1 LKNISKII
9 SGTMNWGVW
18 GKNLS
23 EILMTELIEKSFSL
37 GINTFDHADIYGGYT
52 TEKSFGNAL
61 SLSKIDRESIFL
73 ISKCGIQYPSDK
85 RPLKVKYYDYSKDH
99 IRFSV
104 ENSLKNLKTDYL
116 DVLLLHRPSPLM
128 NPKEISEEIDKL
140 KEEGKIKSFGVS
152 NFTNSQIKFISKET
166 KVLWNQIEFS
176 LTNNHP
182 MVDGTLDYLQENK
195 IGVMAWSPLGSFFK
209 EKNEKQKRITILF
222 NELSEKYNCTH
233 DQLLLAWI
241 LKHPANIYPVLGST
255 NLNRL
260 KLAVNAIKIDL
271 EIDDWFLI
279 LKASDGKKVP

>member
-1 LKNISKII
+1 
-9 SGTMNWGVW
+9 MNWGVW

-23 EILMTELIEKSFSL
+23 EILMTELIEKSVSL

-152 NFTNSQIKFISKET
+152 NFTNSQLQFISKET

-222 NELSEKYNCTH
+222 NELSEKYNCTY

-255 NLNRL
+255 NPNRL
-260 KLAVNAIKIDL
+260 KLAVNAIKINL

>member
-1 LKNISKII
+1 
-9 SGTMNWGVW
+9 MNWGVW

-23 EILMTELIEKSFSL
+23 EILMTELIEKSVSL

-85 RPLKVKYYDYSKDH
+85 RPLKIKYYDYSKDH

-116 DVLLLHRPSPLM
+116 DILLLHRPSPLM

-152 NFTNSQIKFISKET
+152 NFTNSQIRFISK
-166 KVLWNQIEFS
+166 KIKLLWNQIEFS

-182 MVDGTLDYLQENK
+182 MIDGTLDYLQENN

-255 NLNRL
+255 NPNRL
-260 KLAVNAIKIDL
+260 KLAVDAIKIDL

>member
-1 LKNISKII
+1 
-9 SGTMNWGVW
+9 MNWGVW

-23 EILMTELIEKSFSL
+23 EILMTELIEKSVSL

-85 RPLKVKYYDYSKDH
+85 RPLKVKYYDYSKGH

-116 DVLLLHRPSPLM
+116 DILLLHRPSPLM

-182 MVDGTLDYLQENK
+182 MIDGTLDYLQENN

-255 NLNRL
+255 NPNRL
-260 KLAVNAIKIDL
+260 KLAVNAIKINL

-279 LKASDGKKVP
+279 LKASDGKKIP

>member
-1 LKNISKII
+1 
-9 SGTMNWGVW
+9 MNWGVW

-23 EILMTELIEKSFSL
+23 EILMAELIEKSISF
-37 GINTFDHADIYGGYT
+37 GINAFDHADIYGGYT

-128 NPKEISEEIDKL
+128 NPKEISEEVDKL

-152 NFTNSQIKFISKET
+152 NFTNSQTKFISKET

-176 LTNNHP
+176 LTNNYP
-182 MVDGTLDYLQENK
+182 MIDGTLDYLQENN

-255 NLNRL
+255 NQNRL
-260 KLAVNAIKIDL
+260 KLAVNAIKINL

>member
-1 LKNISKII
+1 
-9 SGTMNWGVW
+9 MNWGVW

-23 EILMTELIEKSFSL
+23 EILMTELIEKSVSL

-152 NFTNSQIKFISKET
+152 NFTNSQINFISKET

-176 LTNNHP
+176 LTNNYP

-209 EKNEKQKRITILF
+209 EKNEKQKRINILF

-255 NLNRL
+255 NPNRL
-260 KLAVNAIKIDL
+260 KLAVNAIKINL

>member
-1 LKNISKII
+1 
-9 SGTMNWGVW
+9 MNWGVW
-18 GKNLS
+18 GRDLS
-23 EILMTELIEKSFSL
+23 EKLMAELIEKSISL
-37 GINTFDHADIYGGYT
+37 GINSFDHADIYGGYT

-61 SLSKIDRESIFL
+61 SLSKINRESIFL

-85 RPLKVKYYDYSKDH
+85 RPLKVKYYDYSKGH

-182 MVDGTLDYLQENK
+182 MFDGTLDYLQENK

-255 NLNRL
+255 NPNRL

-279 LKASDGKKVP
+279 LKANDGKKVP

>member
-1 LKNISKII
+1 
-9 SGTMNWGVW
+9 MNWGVW

-23 EILMTELIEKSFSL
+23 EILMTELIEKSVSL

-128 NPKEISEEIDKL
+128 NPKEISEEINKL

-182 MVDGTLDYLQENK
+182 MIDGTLDYLQENN

-222 NELSEKYNCTH
+222 NELSEKYSCTH

-241 LKHPANIYPVLGST
+241 LKHPSNIYPVIGST
-255 NLNRL
+255 NPNRL
-260 KLAVNAIKIDL
+260 KLAVNAIKINL

>member
-1 LKNISKII
+1 LKNIFKII

-23 EILMTELIEKSFSL
+23 EILMTELIEKSVSL

-85 RPLKVKYYDYSKDH
+85 RPLKIKYYDYSKDH

-152 NFTNSQIKFISKET
+152 NFTNSQIRFISK
-166 KVLWNQIEFS
+166 KIKLLWNQIEFS

-182 MVDGTLDYLQENK
+182 MIDGTLDYLQENN

-255 NLNRL
+255 NPNRL
-260 KLAVNAIKIDL
+260 KLAVDAIKIDL

>member
-1 LKNISKII
+1 
-9 SGTMNWGVW
+9 MNWGVW

-23 EILMTELIEKSFSL
+23 EILMTELIEKSVSL

-85 RPLKVKYYDYSKDH
+85 RPLKVKYYDYSKGH

-116 DVLLLHRPSPLM
+116 DILLLHRPSPLM

-182 MVDGTLDYLQENK
+182 MIDGTLDYLQENN
-195 IGVMAWSPLGSFFK
+195 IGIMAWSPLGSFFK

-222 NELSEKYNCTH
+222 NALSEKYNCTH

-255 NLNRL
+255 NPNRL
-260 KLAVNAIKIDL
+260 KLAVNAIKINL

>member
-1 LKNISKII
+1 
-9 SGTMNWGVW
+9 MNWGVW

-23 EILMTELIEKSFSL
+23 EILMTELIEKSVSL

-128 NPKEISEEIDKL
+128 NPKEISEEIGKL
-140 KEEGKIKSFGVS
+140 KEEGKINSFGVS

-255 NLNRL
+255 NPNRL

>member
-1 LKNISKII
+1 
-9 SGTMNWGVW
+9 MNWGVW

>member
-1 LKNISKII
+1 
-9 SGTMNWGVW
+9 MNWGVW

-23 EILMTELIEKSFSL
+23 EILMTELIEKSVSL

-85 RPLKVKYYDYSKDH
+85 RPLKVKYYDYSKGH

-128 NPKEISEEIDKL
+128 NPKEISEEVDKL

-182 MVDGTLDYLQENK
+182 MIDGTLDYLQENK

-255 NLNRL
+255 NPNRL
-260 KLAVNAIKIDL
+260 KLAVNAIKINL

>member
-1 LKNISKII
+1 
-9 SGTMNWGVW
+9 MNWGVW

-23 EILMTELIEKSFSL
+23 EILMTELIEKSVSL

-85 RPLKVKYYDYSKDH
+85 RPLKVKYYDYSKGH

-255 NLNRL
+255 NPNRL

>member
-1 LKNISKII
+1 
-9 SGTMNWGVW
+9 MNWGVW
-18 GKNLS
+18 GKDLS
-23 EILMTELIEKSFSL
+23 ETLMTELIEKSVSL

-52 TEKSFGNAL
+52 TEKTFGTAL
-61 SLSKIDRESIFL
+61 SLSEINRESICL
-73 ISKCGIQYPSDK
+73 ISKCGIQYPSEN

-152 NFTNSQIKFISKET
+152 NFTNSQLQFISKET

-182 MVDGTLDYLQENK
+182 MIDGTLDYLQENN
-195 IGVMAWSPLGSFFK
+195 IGIMAWSPLGSFFK

-222 NELSEKYNCTH
+222 NELSEKYSCNH

-241 LKHPANIYPVLGST
+241 LKHPANIRPVIGST
-255 NLNRL
+255 NQKRL
-260 KLAVNAIKIDL
+260 ELAVNAIKINL

>member
-1 LKNISKII
+1 MKNISKII

-18 GKNLS
+18 GRDLS
-23 EILMTELIEKSFSL
+23 EKLMAELIEKSISL
-37 GINTFDHADIYGGYT
+37 GINSFDHADIYGGYT

-61 SLSKIDRESIFL
+61 SLSKINRESIFL

-85 RPLKVKYYDYSKDH
+85 RPLKVKYYDYSKGH

-255 NLNRL
+255 NPNRL

>member
-1 LKNISKII
+1 
-9 SGTMNWGVW
+9 MNWGVW

-23 EILMTELIEKSFSL
+23 EILMTELIEKSVSL

-182 MVDGTLDYLQENK
+182 MIDGTLDYLQENK

-255 NLNRL
+255 NPNRL
-260 KLAVNAIKIDL
+260 KLAVNAIKINL

>member
-1 LKNISKII
+1 MSLSRII

-18 GKNLS
+18 GRDLS
-23 EILMTELIEKSFSL
+23 EKLMAELIEKSISL
-37 GINTFDHADIYGGYT
+37 GINSFDHADIYGGYT

-61 SLSKIDRESIFL
+61 SLSKINRESIFL

-128 NPKEISEEIDKL
+128 NPKKISEEIDKL

-255 NLNRL
+255 NPNRL

>member
-1 LKNISKII
+1 
-9 SGTMNWGVW
+9 MNWGVW

-23 EILMTELIEKSFSL
+23 EILMTELIEKSVSL

-85 RPLKVKYYDYSKDH
+85 RPLKVKYYDYSKGH

-116 DVLLLHRPSPLM
+116 DILLLHRPSPLM
-128 NPKEISEEIDKL
+128 NPKEISEEVDKL

-152 NFTNSQIKFISKET
+152 NFTNSQIRFISK
-166 KVLWNQIEFS
+166 KIKLLWNQIEFS

-182 MVDGTLDYLQENK
+182 MIDGTLDYLQENN

-255 NLNRL
+255 NPNRL
-260 KLAVNAIKIDL
+260 KLAVDAIKIDL

>member
-1 LKNISKII
+1 
-9 SGTMNWGVW
+9 MNWGVW

-23 EILMTELIEKSFSL
+23 EILMTELIEKSVSL

-176 LTNNHP
+176 LTNNYP

-255 NLNRL
+255 NPNRL
-260 KLAVNAIKIDL
+260 KLAVNAIKINL

>member
-1 LKNISKII
+1 
-9 SGTMNWGVW
+9 MNWGVW

-23 EILMTELIEKSFSL
+23 EILMTELIEKSVSL

-128 NPKEISEEIDKL
+128 NPKEISEEVDKL

-166 KVLWNQIEFS
+166 KVLWNQIQFS

-182 MVDGTLDYLQENK
+182 MIDGTLDYLQENK

-255 NLNRL
+255 NPNRL
-260 KLAVNAIKIDL
+260 KLAVNAIKINL

>member
-1 LKNISKII
+1 
-9 SGTMNWGVW
+9 MNWGVW

-23 EILMTELIEKSFSL
+23 EILMTELIEKSVSL

-73 ISKCGIQYPSDK
+73 ISKCGIQYPSNK
-85 RPLKVKYYDYSKDH
+85 RPLKVKYYDYSKGH

-116 DVLLLHRPSPLM
+116 DILLLHRPSPLM

-241 LKHPANIYPVLGST
+241 LKHPANIHPVLGST
-255 NLNRL
+255 NPNRL
-260 KLAVNAIKIDL
+260 KLAVNAIKINL

>member
-1 LKNISKII
+1 
-9 SGTMNWGVW
+9 MNWGVW

-23 EILMTELIEKSFSL
+23 EILMTELIEKSVSL

-104 ENSLKNLKTDYL
+104 EKSLKNLKTDYL

-255 NLNRL
+255 NPNRL

>member
-1 LKNISKII
+1 
-9 SGTMNWGVW
+9 MNWGVW

-23 EILMTELIEKSFSL
+23 EILMTELIEKSVSL

-255 NLNRL
+255 NPNRL
-260 KLAVNAIKIDL
+260 KLEVNAIKINL

>member
-1 LKNISKII
+1 
-9 SGTMNWGVW
+9 MNWGVW

-23 EILMTELIEKSFSL
+23 EILMTELIEKSVSL

-128 NPKEISEEIDKL
+128 NPKEISEEVDKL

-255 NLNRL
+255 NPNRL
-260 KLAVNAIKIDL
+260 KLAVNAIKINL

>member
-1 LKNISKII
+1 
-9 SGTMNWGVW
+9 MNWGVW

-23 EILMTELIEKSFSL
+23 EILMTELIEKSVSL

-152 NFTNSQIKFISKET
+152 NFTNSQINFISKET

-182 MVDGTLDYLQENK
+182 MIDGTLDYLQENN

-209 EKNEKQKRITILF
+209 EKNEKQKRINILF

-255 NLNRL
+255 NPNRL
-260 KLAVNAIKIDL
+260 KLAVNAIKINL

>member
-1 LKNISKII
+1 
-9 SGTMNWGVW
+9 MNWGVW

-23 EILMTELIEKSFSL
+23 EILMAELIEKSISF

-52 TEKSFGNAL
+52 TEKSFGTAL

-128 NPKEISEEIDKL
+128 NPKEISEEINKL

-152 NFTNSQIKFISKET
+152 NFTNSQIKFISKKT

-182 MVDGTLDYLQENK
+182 MIDGTLDYLQENN

-222 NELSEKYNCTH
+222 NELSEKYSCTH

-241 LKHPANIYPVLGST
+241 LKHPSNIYPVIGST
-255 NLNRL
+255 NPNRL
-260 KLAVNAIKIDL
+260 KLAVNAIKINL

>member
-1 LKNISKII
+1 
-9 SGTMNWGVW
+9 MNWGVW

-23 EILMTELIEKSFSL
+23 EILMTELIEKSVSL

-85 RPLKVKYYDYSKDH
+85 RPLKVKYYDYSKGH

-152 NFTNSQIKFISKET
+152 NFSNSQIKFFSKET

-255 NLNRL
+255 NPNRL
-260 KLAVNAIKIDL
+260 KLAVNAIKINL

>member
-1 LKNISKII
+1 
-9 SGTMNWGVW
+9 MNWGVW

-23 EILMTELIEKSFSL
+23 EILMTELIEKSVSL

-116 DVLLLHRPSPLM
+116 DVLILHRPSPLM

-255 NLNRL
+255 NPNRL

>member
-1 LKNISKII
+1 
-9 SGTMNWGVW
+9 MNWGVW

-23 EILMTELIEKSFSL
+23 EILMTELIEKSVSL

-85 RPLKVKYYDYSKDH
+85 RPLKVKYYDYSKGH

-182 MVDGTLDYLQENK
+182 MIDGTLDYLQENK

-222 NELSEKYNCTH
+222 NALSEKYNCTH

-255 NLNRL
+255 NPNRL
-260 KLAVNAIKIDL
+260 KLAVNAIKINL

>member
-1 LKNISKII
+1 
-9 SGTMNWGVW
+9 MNWGVW

-23 EILMTELIEKSFSL
+23 EILMTELIEKSVSL

-104 ENSLKNLKTDYL
+104 ENSLKNLKTEYL
-116 DVLLLHRPSPLM
+116 DILLLHRPSALM

-152 NFTNSQIKFISKET
+152 NFTNSQINFISKET

-255 NLNRL
+255 NPNRL

>member
-23 EILMTELIEKSFSL
+23 EILMTELIEKSVSL

-255 NLNRL
+255 NPNRL
-260 KLAVNAIKIDL
+260 KLAVNAIKINL

>member
-1 LKNISKII
+1 LNNISKII

-18 GKNLS
+18 GKDLS
-23 EILMTELIEKSFSL
+23 ETLMTELIEKSVSL

-52 TEKSFGNAL
+52 TEKTFGTAL
-61 SLSKIDRESIFL
+61 SLSEINRESICL
-73 ISKCGIQYPSDK
+73 ISKCGIQYPSEN

-152 NFTNSQIKFISKET
+152 NFTNSQLQFISKET

-182 MVDGTLDYLQENK
+182 MIDGTLDYLQENN
-195 IGVMAWSPLGSFFK
+195 IGIMAWSPLGSFFK

-222 NELSEKYNCTH
+222 NELSEKYSCNH

-241 LKHPANIYPVLGST
+241 LKHPANIRPVIGST
-255 NLNRL
+255 NQKRL
-260 KLAVNAIKIDL
+260 ELAVNAIKINL

>member
-1 LKNISKII
+1 
-9 SGTMNWGVW
+9 MNWGVW

-23 EILMTELIEKSFSL
+23 EILMTELIEKSVSL

-85 RPLKVKYYDYSKDH
+85 RPLKVKYYDYSKGH

-116 DVLLLHRPSPLM
+116 DILLLHRPSPLM
-128 NPKEISEEIDKL
+128 NPKEISEEVDKL

-176 LTNNHP
+176 LTKNHP
-182 MVDGTLDYLQENK
+182 MIDGTLDYLQENN

-255 NLNRL
+255 NTNRL
-260 KLAVNAIKIDL
+260 KLAVNAIKINL

>member
-1 LKNISKII
+1 
-9 SGTMNWGVW
+9 MNWGVW

-23 EILMTELIEKSFSL
+23 EILMTELIEKSVSL

-255 NLNRL
+255 NPNRL
-260 KLAVNAIKIDL
+260 KLAVNAIKINL

>member
-1 LKNISKII
+1 
-9 SGTMNWGVW
+9 MNWGVW
-18 GKNLS
+18 GMNLS
-23 EILMTELIEKSFSL
+23 EILRTELIEKSVSL
-37 GINTFDHADIYGGYT
+37 GITTFDHADIYGGYT
-52 TEKSFGNAL
+52 TEKSFGNAF

-182 MVDGTLDYLQENK
+182 MIDGTLDYLQENN
-195 IGVMAWSPLGSFFK
+195 IGIMAWSPLGSFFK
-209 EKNEKQKRITILF
+209 EKNEKQKKITILF

-255 NLNRL
+255 NPNRL
-260 KLAVNAIKIDL
+260 KLAVNAIKINL